1 MNSDRV
7 TQELTLLEIGETVS
21 QPELVDQVEVE
32 LANSVDTL
40 MKQLISKKVEFYRAS
55 LHGEIAVAE
64 MLWVLLKE
72 LPLKVSRVKMDTIQK
87 SFQSRMG
94 RNWSISHEKMPDGE
108 GVINLHI
115 AIELKLVGSSLT
127 NTEGAELE
135 QMKARLIFA
144 LFFSALV
151 EASGDFS
158 ISYLTQ
164 GLPIRIFFVNP

>member
-1 MNSDRV
+1 MLVMNSDRV

-40 MKQLISKKVEFYRAS
+40 MKQLRSKKVEFYRAS
-55 LHGEIAVAE
+55 LHGEIAVAK

-94 RNWSISHEKMPDGE
+94 RNWSILHEKMPDGE

-115 AIELKLVGSSLT
+115 VI
-127 NTEGAELE
+127 GAFNFCGKI
-135 QMKARLIFA
+135 MYNKYMIYA
-144 LFFSALV
+144 
-151 EASGDFS
+151 
-158 ISYLTQ
+158 
-164 GLPIRIFFVNP
+164 